1 MTLAWGTLL
10 GIGLLLVASPLLWP
24 SRPGAPPRQR
34 SRFSE
39 RLRERLVQAGLP
51 RVSVP
56 TVLVVSVVLAIACGA
71 VVLALIPV
79 IALALAA
86 ALAGLALPTAAVIW
100 RARAGRK
107 AARVVW
113 PDVVDHLVSA
123 IRSGAALPDSVVSL
137 ASSGPIVTRE
147 AFAEFERDYRAT
159 GNFGYCVDTLKSSL
173 ADPFA
178 DRLLETLRMAREVGG
193 SDLTVVLRSLSSWL
207 RQDAAVRAEVEAK
220 QSWVVNAARLG
231 VAAPWIVLVLI
242 STRPEAAQAFNTAAG
257 TVVIL
262 GGLTVSVLAY
272 RVMLALGRLPEERR
286 WFQ

>member
-1 MTLAWGTLL
+1 MTLVLGSLL
-10 GIGLLLVASPLLWP
+10 GAGLVLLSAPFLWP
-24 SRPGAPPRQR
+24 STTTRRRGN
-34 SRFSE
+34 
-39 RLRERLVQAGLP
+39 RLTDGWRARLAQAGLGGLP
-51 RVSVP
+51 LSVFATVSW
-56 TVLVVSVVLAIACGA
+56 VLAVA
-71 VVLALIPV
+71 
-79 IALALAA
+79 AA
-86 ALAGLALPTAAVIW
+86 ALAEAILGVRALTVVAGALWLVLPSLIVLW
-100 RARAGRK
+100 RARAR
-107 AARVVW
+107 RRLNRTVW

-123 IRSGAALPDSVVSL
+123 VRSGLALPDAVSSL
-137 ASSGPIVTRE
+137 AQSGPVPTRV

-159 GNFGYCVDTLKSSL
+159 GNFGYSVDTLKSSL

-257 TVVIL
+257 TIVIL

>member
-1 MTLAWGTLL
+1 MTLVLGSLL
-10 GIGLLLVASPLLWP
+10 GAGLLLMSAPLLWP
-24 SRPGAPPRQR
+24 ASRAD
-34 SRFSE
+34 SRGGRWTAAWRA
-39 RLRERLVQAGLP
+39 RLAQAGFAALP
-51 RVSVP
+51 PSVF
-56 TVLVVSVVLAIACGA
+56 VALSAVLAIAS
-71 VVLALIPV
+71 
-79 IALALAA
+79 A
-86 ALAGLALPTAAVIW
+86 ALAEAVLGVRALTVVAGLVWLVLPTLIVLW
-100 RARAGRK
+100 RARAR
-107 AARVVW
+107 RRLNRTVW

-123 IRSGAALPDSVVSL
+123 VRSGLALPDAVSSL
-137 ASSGPIVTRE
+137 AQAGPVVTRT
-147 AFAEFERDYRAT
+147 AFAEFEREYRAT
-159 GNFGYCVDTLKSSL
+159 GNFGYSVDRLKASL

-242 STRPEAAQAFNTAAG
+242 SSRPEAAQAFNTAAG

>member
-1 MTLAWGTLL
+1 MTLVLGSLL
-10 GIGLLLVASPLLWP
+10 GAGLLLMSAPLLWP
-24 SRPGAPPRQR
+24 ASAGGRRGG
-34 SRFSE
+34 
-39 RLRERLVQAGLP
+39 RLATAWRARLAQAGFGPLP
-51 RVSVP
+51 PSVFV
-56 TVLVVSVVLAIACGA
+56 TLSAVLAVA
-71 VVLALIPV
+71 
-79 IALALAA
+79 AA
-86 ALAGLALPTAAVIW
+86 ALAEAVLGVRALTIVAGLVWLILPTLIVLW
-100 RARAGRK
+100 RARAR
-107 AARVVW
+107 RRLNRTVW

-123 IRSGAALPDSVVSL
+123 VRSGLALPDAVSSL
-137 ASSGPIVTRE
+137 AQAGPVVTRA
-147 AFAEFERDYRAT
+147 AFAEFEREYRST
-159 GNFGYCVDTLKSSL
+159 GNFGYSVDRLKATL

-231 VAAPWIVLVLI
+231 VAAPWIVLILI
-242 STRPEAAQAFNTAAG
+242 SSRPEAAQAFNTAAG

>member
-1 MTLAWGTLL
+1 MTLVWGSLL
-10 GIGLLLVASPLLWP
+10 GAGLVLMSAPLLWP
-24 SRPGAPPRQR
+24 VGSTRRTKN
-34 SRFSE
+34 
-39 RLRERLVQAGLP
+39 RLLAGWRARLVQAGFGTLP
-51 RVSVP
+51 LSVFV
-56 TVLVVSVVLAIACGA
+56 TISGVLAVA
-71 VVLALIPV
+71 
-79 IALALAA
+79 AA
-86 ALAGLALPTAAVIW
+86 ALAEALLGVRALTVVAGLVWLVLPTLLVLW
-100 RARAGRK
+100 RARARRRLNR
-107 AARVVW
+107 AVW

-123 IRSGAALPDSVVSL
+123 VRSGLALPDAVSSL
-137 ASSGPIVTRE
+137 AQAGPVATRT
-147 AFAEFERDYRAT
+147 AFAEFESEYRAT
-159 GNFGYCVDTLKSSL
+159 GNFNYSVDKLKASL

-242 STRPEAAQAFNTAAG
+242 SSRPEAAQAFNTAAG

-262 GGLTVSVLAY
+262 GGLTVSVFAY

-286 WFQ
+286 WFS

>member
-1 MTLAWGTLL
+1 MILLL
-10 GIGLLLVASPLLWP
+10 GSLLGAGLVLISAPLLWP
-24 SRPGAPPRQR
+24 ASGTSRDGA
-34 SRFSE
+34 
-39 RLRERLVQAGLP
+39 RLPAAWRARLAQAGFGTVPL
-51 RVSVP
+51 SVFA
-56 TVLVVSVVLAIACGA
+56 TLSGILAVA
-71 VVLALIPV
+71 
-79 IALALAA
+79 AA
-86 ALAGLALPTAAVIW
+86 ALAEAILGVRAISVVAGVVWLILPTLIVLW
-100 RARAGRK
+100 RARARRRLNR
-107 AARVVW
+107 AVW

-123 IRSGAALPDSVVSL
+123 VRSGLALPDAVSSL
-137 ASSGPIVTRE
+137 AQAGPSVTRT
-147 AFAEFERDYRAT
+147 AFAEFEREYRAT
-159 GNFGYCVDTLKSSL
+159 GNFGYSLDRLKSAL

-207 RQDAAVRAEVEAK
+207 RQEAAVRAEVEAK

-242 STRPEAAQAFNTAAG
+242 SSRPEAAQAYNTAAG

>member
-1 MTLAWGTLL
+1 MILVLGSLL
-10 GIGLLLVASPLLWP
+10 GAGLVLMSAPLLWP
-24 SRPGAPPRQR
+24 ATGSVSRGG
-34 SRFSE
+34 
-39 RLRERLVQAGLP
+39 RLLAGWRARLAQAGFGTVPL
-51 RVSVP
+51 SVF
-56 TVLVVSVVLAIACGA
+56 TTLSGVLAVA
-71 VVLALIPV
+71 
-79 IALALAA
+79 AA
-86 ALAGLALPTAAVIW
+86 ALAEAVLGVRAITVVAGLVWLVLPTLIVLW
-100 RARAGRK
+100 RARARRRLNR
-107 AARVVW
+107 AVW

-123 IRSGAALPDSVVSL
+123 VRSGLALPDAVSSL
-137 ASSGPIVTRE
+137 AQAGPVATRT
-147 AFAEFERDYRAT
+147 AFAEFEREYRAT
-159 GNFGYCVDTLKSSL
+159 GNFGYSVDRLKTSL

-207 RQDAAVRAEVEAK
+207 RQEAAVRAEVEAK

-242 STRPEAAQAFNTAAG
+242 SSRPEAAQAYNTAAG

>member
-1 MTLAWGTLL
+1 MILVLGSLL
-10 GIGLLLVASPLLWP
+10 GAGLVLMSAPLLWP
-24 SRPGAPPRQR
+24 ASGSVSRGG
-34 SRFSE
+34 
-39 RLRERLVQAGLP
+39 RLLAGWRARLAQAGFGTVPL
-51 RVSVP
+51 SVF
-56 TVLVVSVVLAIACGA
+56 TTLSGVLAVA
-71 VVLALIPV
+71 
-79 IALALAA
+79 AA
-86 ALAGLALPTAAVIW
+86 ALAEAVLGVRAITVVAGLGWLVLPTLIVLW
-100 RARAGRK
+100 RARARRRLNR
-107 AARVVW
+107 AVW

-123 IRSGAALPDSVVSL
+123 VRSGLALPDAVSSL
-137 ASSGPIVTRE
+137 AQAGPVATRT
-147 AFAEFERDYRAT
+147 AFAEFEREYRAT
-159 GNFGYCVDTLKSSL
+159 GNFGYSVDRLKTSL

-207 RQDAAVRAEVEAK
+207 RQEAAVRAEVEAK

-242 STRPEAAQAFNTAAG
+242 SSRPEAAQAYNTAAG